1 MDRGM
6 SGRKIKCAK
15 MRPTRPWEM
24 VWFRL
29 EPHLVRTL
37 RQRLADCYTK
47 DLAKRKKTEKR

>member
-1 MDRGM
+1 MGRGI

-37 RQRLADCYTK
+37 RQRLADCYKK
-47 DLAKRKKTEKR
+47 DLAKRKKKQKR